1 MDVTV
6 VVLYLA
12 AMIAFGFWGKRRATT
27 QSDFLVAGRRLGP
40 LLYSGTMAA
49 IVLGGASTIG
59 GVGLGYE
66 YGLSGMWLVVAI
78 GTGILALSALFA
90 GRIQRLGVYT
100 VSQMLEVR
108 YGPGSSV
115 LSGVVMWGYM
125 LMLSATSTIAPTRR
139 SSVRCS
145 TCRRCPRSS
154 SAAASSSSAPRSAAC
169 GRSRSPTSS
178 SS

>member
-1 MDVTV
+1 VDVAIV
-6 VVLYLA
+6 
-12 AMIAFGFWGKRRATT
+12 
-27 QSDFLVAGRRLGP
+27 VAGRRLGP

-78 GTGILALSALFA
+78 GTGILALSLLFA

-100 VSQMLEVR
+100 VSQMLELR

-115 LSGVVMWGYM
+115 RSGVVMFGDT
-125 LMLSATSTIAPTRR
+125 LMLAASVTTRSPPWSR
-139 SSVRCS
+139 RRCS
-145 TCRRCPRSS
+145 AGSCWPPSCRPP
-154 SAAASSSSAPRSAAC
+154 A
-169 GRSRSPTSS
+169 GR
-178 SS
+178 